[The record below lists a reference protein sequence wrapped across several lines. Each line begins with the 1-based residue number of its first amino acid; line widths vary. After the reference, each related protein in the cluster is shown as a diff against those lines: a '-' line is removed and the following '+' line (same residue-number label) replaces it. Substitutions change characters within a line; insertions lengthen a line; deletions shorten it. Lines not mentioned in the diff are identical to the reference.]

1 MPFDDLY
8 SKRVIGLAID
18 VHRTLGPGLFE
29 NVYEE
34 CLCQELINAGIP
46 FQRQAEVPMVYKALP
61 IDKAYRADI
70 LVGDDLLLEIK
81 SVENLVRL
89 HEAQILTYLRFSGR
103 RVGLLFNFN
112 VVLLKEGMRRYVM

>member
-1 MPFDDLY
+1 LC
-8 SKRVIGLAID
+8 
-18 VHRTLGPGLFE
+18 E
-29 NVYEE
+29 YEGSHE
-34 CLCQELINAGIP
+34 
-46 FQRQAEVPMVYKALP
+46 LP